1 MSNYWV
7 QIMSACVPIL
17 CLLITAGGAYLV
29 ALLKRE
35 TIKLEEQVNNETVSK
50 YIDMANDAVASAVL
64 FVSQTYVETLKKTG
78 GFTKEKQIEAFNM
91 AKKRVL
97 EILSETTIN
106 ALNEVYGD
114 LDKWLQAKIE
124 EVVNI
129 NKSE

>member
-17 CLLITAGGAYLV
+17 CILITAGGAYLV

-64 FVSQTYVETLKKTG
+64 FVSQTYVETLKKAG

-91 AKKRVL
+91 AKERVL
-97 EILSETTIN
+97 EILSETTIS

-129 NKSE
+129 NKAE